1 MLIFWAVLYRRRLD
15 TGLLMMLPLVLTLTV
30 LWLLF
35 EIVETLGL
43 GLLQIVWRHGDLLH
57 IFDFFSI
64 FLNTLC

>member
-43 GLLQIVWRHGDLLH
+43 RLLQIVWRHGDLLH

-64 FLNTLC
+64 FLNTLR

>member
-43 GLLQIVWRHGDLLH
+43 GLLQIVRRHGDLLH

-64 FLNTLC
+64 FLNTLR

>member
-1 MLIFWAVLYRRRLD
+1 MLVFWAVLYRRRLYS
-15 TGLLMMLPLVLTLTV
+15 GLLVVLPLVLTLTV

-64 FLNTLC
+64 FLNTLR

>member
-1 MLIFWAVLYRRRLD
+1 MMIFWAVLLRGSLY
-15 TGLLMMLPLVLTLTV
+15 TGLLVMLSLVLILTV

-64 FLNTLC
+64 FLNTLR

>member
-1 MLIFWAVLYRRRLD
+1 MMVFWAVLLRRSLN
-15 TGLLMMLPLVLTLTV
+15 TGLLVVLSLVLILTV

-64 FLNTLC
+64 FLNTLR

>member
-1 MLIFWAVLYRRRLD
+1 MMVFWTVLLRRSLN
-15 TGLLMMLPLVLTLTV
+15 TGLLVVLSLVLILTV

-43 GLLQIVWRHGDLLH
+43 RLLQIVWRHGDLLH

-64 FLNTLC
+64 FLNTLR

>member
-1 MLIFWAVLYRRRLD
+1 MLVFWAVLYRRRLN
-15 TGLLMMLPLVLTLTV
+15 TGLLMVLPLVLTLTV

-64 FLNTLC
+64 FLNTLR